1 MILWSKQ
8 GVSVR
13 KLEAGDADHLVRWL
27 SDPRVLEYYEGRDR
41 PHDMAMVQEH
51 FYRDDQIEACI
62 IQLDDRDI
70 GYIQYYHVDPEE
82 REVYGYGEG
91 DGRIFGMDQ
100 FIGEPDCWNRG
111 IGTRLIQGMVSYLTN
126 TLQADKIVM
135 DPQTWNARALRVYE
149 KCGFRKIK
157 LLEKREWHEG
167 EYRDCW
173 LIEYNAANG
182 GEKRDESL

>member
-1 MILWSKQ
+1 MSYEGGGVILILWSKQ

-70 GYIQYYHVDPEE
+70 GYIQYYPVDPEE

-91 DGRIFGMDQ
+91 DGRRADFRHGSVY
-100 FIGEPDCWNRG
+100 RG
-111 IGTRLIQGMVSYLTN
+111 
-126 TLQADKIVM
+126 
-135 DPQTWNARALRVYE
+135 AR
-149 KCGFRKIK
+149 
-157 LLEKREWHEG
+157 LLEPGNRLKADSRHG
-167 EYRDCW
+167 FLSNQHASSR
-173 LIEYNAANG
+173 
-182 GEKRDESL
+182 

>member
-27 SDPRVLEYYEGRDR
+27 SDARVLEYYEGRDR

-70 GYIQYYHVDPEE
+70 GYIQYYYVDPEE

-91 DGRIFGMDQ
+91 DGRILGMDQ
-100 FIGEPDCWNRG
+100 FIGEPDCWNQG

-149 KCGFRKIK
+149 KCGFRKIR

-173 LIEYNAANG
+173 LIEYSAANG
-182 GEKRDESL
+182 EEKRDES